1 MEFRTFLQ
9 MRSQLDY
16 RGVARSGW
24 IADYMDPFTFLSMYV
39 VTGGDNGSGWSDP
52 GFVGLL
58 NEANRQR
65 DSAERYRMLAQA
77 EELLL
82 SQQPTMPLYNNA
94 TNYVKKPF
102 VKGMYANPVTM
113 HAWKFVYIEHDP
125 AKWD

>member
-1 MEFRTFLQ
+1 
-9 MRSQLDY
+9 
-16 RGVARSGW
+16 
-24 IADYMDPFTFLSMYV
+24 MDPFTFLSMYV